1 MRTSI
6 LILLLI
12 PHFIFSQETFS
23 KTLFDKSD
31 LTIYETFDAFEH
43 VLNQANDTVYV
54 VNFWATWCKPCV
66 AELPYFEELTKQYE
80 GKPVKVLLV
89 SLDFERQLERKL
101 IPFIN
106 KNQLQSEVIVLTDS
120 KSVHWID
127 RVSEEWSGSIPATYI
142 YKNEA
147 YIFLEQEF
155 ESSQDIN
162 QYIIE
167 ISKY

>member
-1 MRTSI
+1 MRIYI
-6 LILLLI
+6 LILFSF
-12 PHFIFSQETFS
+12 PQFIFSQESFT

-31 LTIYETFDAFEH
+31 LTIYETFDTFEH
-43 VLNQANDTVYV
+43 VLNQTNDTVYV

-66 AELPYFEELTKQYE
+66 AELPYFEALTQQY
-80 GKPVKVLLV
+80 KDKAVKVILV
-89 SLDFERQLERKL
+89 SLDFDRQLERKL

-106 KNQLQSEVIVLTDS
+106 KNQLHSEVIVLTDS

-142 YKNEA
+142 YKNDA
-147 YIFLEQEF
+147 YIFLEREF
-155 ESSQDIN
+155 ESAQEIDE
-162 QYIIE
+162 YIIE